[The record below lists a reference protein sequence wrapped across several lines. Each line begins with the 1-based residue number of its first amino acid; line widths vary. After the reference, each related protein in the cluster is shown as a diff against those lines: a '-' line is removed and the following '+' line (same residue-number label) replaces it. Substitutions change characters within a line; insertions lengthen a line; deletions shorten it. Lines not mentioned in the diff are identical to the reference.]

1 MKKLISLISAGL
13 LLAGTVSCG
22 GKSGENT
29 SDTGKTE
36 LVVYQTAGESAYS
49 YVMNEKFG
57 SISEKYDIKET
68 NYFIDSGLDLERAIT
83 NMNTDI
89 LSGKVPDI
97 IITSPSAMDS
107 LRKKGYLADLT
118 PFLDGDTGVS
128 TGDFYPNVIESLRT
142 DGEINALF
150 TNYRLN
156 TACAKSSF
164 YGKELT
170 DWSYKDAIAA
180 CKNTPE
186 GSNFLGSFF
195 NILTSEYFLPL
206 LGRESIDLENNTC
219 DFGGPFRE
227 ALQFVSEAQKDGFES
242 YNDFDTFIHDHALVY
257 YSPAD
262 GINGWIYDFF
272 YNFEGTGDLTF
283 VGVPSVN
290 GGGSYTNIS
299 AMVGIM
305 STSPHKEEAWEF
317 ISELFSS
324 DAQESIALSSGIPVI
339 RDSAHA
345 VTTGNYKYKAGT
357 IYQNASS
364 HSGQGTFSMSQEQ
377 IDQFLSYL
385 DNVTFEPY
393 YNTMLD
399 DIIKEEYTT
408 VLNGEKSVDECVD
421 MLNSRIGLYLSE
433 NS

>member
-1 MKKLISLISAGL
+1 MKKLIFLISAGL

-49 YVMNEKFG
+49 YLMNEKFG
-57 SISEKYDIKET
+57 SISERYDIKET

-97 IITSPSAMDS
+97 IITSPGVMDS
-107 LRKKGYLADLT
+107 LRQKGYLADLT
-118 PFLDGDTGVS
+118 PFLEGDTGAS
-128 TGDFYPNVIESLRT
+128 AGDFYPNVVESLRT

-164 YGKELT
+164 YGEELT

-180 CKNTPE
+180 YKSTPE
-186 GSNFLGSFF
+186 GSDFLGSLDATF
-195 NILTSEYFLPL
+195 SEYFLSL

-219 DFGGPFRE
+219 DFSGPFRE
-227 ALQFVSEAQKDGFES
+227 ALQFVSEAQKDGFEG
-242 YNDFDTFIHDHALVY
+242 YNDFDTFIHDHVLVY
-257 YSPAD
+257 YSPVD
-262 GINGWIYDFF
+262 GVNGWVYNFF
-272 YNFEGTGDLTF
+272 YQFEGTGDLTF

-290 GGGSYTNIS
+290 GGGSFTNIS

-305 STSPHKEEAWEF
+305 STSPRKEEAYEF
-317 ISELFSS
+317 ISEMFSS

-345 VTTGNYKYKAGT
+345 VTSGYYKYKAGS
-357 IYQNASS
+357 IYQPSPS
-364 HSGQGTFSMSQEQ
+364 HSGQGTFSISQEQ
-377 IDQFLSYL
+377 IDQFLGYL

-393 YNTMLD
+393 YDTMLD
-399 DIIKEEYTT
+399 DIIKEEYTA
-408 VLNGEKSVDECVD
+408 VLNGEKSADECVD
-421 MLNSRIGLYLSE
+421 MLNSRIGIYLSE

>member
-36 LVVYQTAGESAYS
+36 LVVYITAGESAYS

-68 NYFIDSGLDLERAIT
+68 NYFIDSGYDTDRALI

-97 IITSPSAMDS
+97 IITSPSTMDS
-107 LRKKGYLADLT
+107 LRKKDYLADLT

-142 DGEINALF
+142 DREINALF

-164 YGKELT
+164 YGEELT

-180 CKNTPE
+180 YKSTPE
-186 GSNFLGSFF
+186 GSDFLGSLHATF
-195 NILTSEYFLPL
+195 SEYFLSL

-219 DFGGPFRE
+219 DFSGPFRE
-227 ALQFVSEAQKDGFES
+227 ALQFVSEAQKDGFEG
-242 YNDFDTFIHDHALVY
+242 YNDFDTFIHDHVLVY
-257 YSPAD
+257 YSPVE
-262 GINGWIYDFF
+262 GVNGWVYNFF
-272 YNFEGTGDLTF
+272 YQFEGTGDLTF

-290 GGGSYTNIS
+290 GGGSFTNIS

-305 STSPHKEEAWEF
+305 STSPRKEEAYEF
-317 ISELFSS
+317 ISEMFSS

-345 VTTGNYKYKAGT
+345 VTSGYYKYKAGS
-357 IYQNASS
+357 IYQPSPS
-364 HSGQGTFSMSQEQ
+364 HSGQGTFSISQEQ
-377 IDQFLSYL
+377 IDQFLGYL

-393 YNTMLD
+393 YDTMLD
-399 DIIKEEYTT
+399 DIIKEEYTA
-408 VLNGEKSVDECVD
+408 VLNGEKSADECVD
-421 MLNSRIGLYLSE
+421 MLNSRIGIYLSE

>member
-1 MKKLISLISAGL
+1 MKKLIAL
-13 LLAGTVSCG
+13 LAAMTFFAGTVSCG
-22 GKSGENT
+22 GKSGENA

-57 SISEKYDIKET
+57 SISERYDIKET
-68 NYFIDSGLDLERAIT
+68 NYFIDSGYDTDRALT

-118 PFLDGDTGVS
+118 PFLDGDTGAS

-164 YGKELT
+164 YGEELT

-219 DFGGPFRE
+219 DFSGPFRE

-262 GINGWIYDFF
+262 GINGWIYDFY

-393 YNTMLD
+393 YDTMLD
-399 DIIKEEYTT
+399 DIIKEEYTA
-408 VLNGEKSVDECVD
+408 VLNGEKSADECVD

>member
-1 MKKLISLISAGL
+1 MKKLIA
-13 LLAGTVSCG
+13 LLAAMTFFAGAVSCG

-49 YVMNEKFG
+49 YLMNEKFG
-57 SISEKYDIKET
+57 SISERYDIKET
-68 NYFIDSGLDLERAIT
+68 NYFIDSGYDTDRALT

-97 IITSPSAMDS
+97 IITSPGVMDS
-107 LRKKGYLADLT
+107 LRQKGYLADLT

-128 TGDFYPNVIESLRT
+128 TGDFYPNVVESLRT

-164 YGKELT
+164 YGEELT

-180 CKNTPE
+180 YKSTPE
-186 GSNFLGSFF
+186 GSDFLGSLDATF
-195 NILTSEYFLPL
+195 SEYFLSL

-219 DFGGPFRE
+219 DFSRPFRE
-227 ALQFVSEAQKDGFES
+227 ALQFVSEAQKDGFEG
-242 YNDFDTFIHDHALVY
+242 YNDFDTFIHDHVLVY
-257 YSPAD
+257 YSPVE
-262 GINGWIYDFF
+262 GVNGWVYNFF
-272 YNFEGTGDLTF
+272 YQFEGTGDLTF

-290 GGGSYTNIS
+290 GGGSFTNIS
-299 AMVGIM
+299 TMVGIM
-305 STSPHKEEAWEF
+305 STSPRKEEAYEF
-317 ISELFSS
+317 ISEMFSS
-324 DAQESIALSSGIPVI
+324 DAQESIALSNGIPVI

-345 VTTGNYKYKAGT
+345 VTSGYYKYKAGS
-357 IYQNASS
+357 IYQPSPS
-364 HSGQGTFSMSQEQ
+364 HSGQGTFSISQEQ
-377 IDQFLSYL
+377 IDQFLGYL

-393 YNTMLD
+393 YDTMLD
-399 DIIKEEYTT
+399 DIIKEEYTA
-408 VLNGEKSVDECVD
+408 VLNGEKSADECVD
-421 MLNSRIGLYLSE
+421 MLNSRIGIYLSE

>member
-36 LVVYQTAGESAYS
+36 LVVYITAGESAYS

-68 NYFIDSGLDLERAIT
+68 NYFIDSGYDTDRALI

-107 LRKKGYLADLT
+107 LRKKDYLADLT

-142 DGEINALF
+142 DREINALF

-164 YGKELT
+164 YGEELT

-180 CKNTPE
+180 YKSTPE
-186 GSNFLGSFF
+186 GSDFLGSLHATF
-195 NILTSEYFLPL
+195 SEYFLSL

-219 DFGGPFRE
+219 DFSGPFRE
-227 ALQFVSEAQKDGFES
+227 ALQFVSEAQKDGFEG
-242 YNDFDTFIHDHALVY
+242 YNDFDTFIHDHVLVY
-257 YSPAD
+257 YSPVE
-262 GINGWIYDFF
+262 GVNGWVYNFF
-272 YNFEGTGDLTF
+272 YQFEGTGDLTF

-290 GGGSYTNIS
+290 GGGSFTNIS

-305 STSPHKEEAWEF
+305 STSPRKEEAYEF
-317 ISELFSS
+317 ISEMFSS

-345 VTTGNYKYKAGT
+345 VTSGYYKYKAGS
-357 IYQNASS
+357 IYQPSPS
-364 HSGQGTFSMSQEQ
+364 HSGQGTFSISQEQ
-377 IDQFLSYL
+377 IDQFLGYL

-393 YNTMLD
+393 YDTMLD
-399 DIIKEEYTT
+399 DIIKEEYTA
-408 VLNGEKSVDECVD
+408 VLNGESVD
-421 MLNSRIGLYLSE
+421 MLNSRIGIYLSE

>member
-1 MKKLISLISAGL
+1 MKKLISIISAGL

-36 LVVYQTAGESAYS
+36 LVVYQTADESAYS
-49 YVMNEKFG
+49 YLMNEKFG
-57 SISEKYDIKET
+57 SISERYDIKET

-97 IITSPSAMDS
+97 IITSPSVMDS
-107 LRKKGYLADLT
+107 LRQKGYLADLT
-118 PFLDGDTGVS
+118 PFLESDTGAS
-128 TGDFYPNVIESLRT
+128 TGEFYPNVVESLRT

-164 YGKELT
+164 YGEELT

-180 CKNTPE
+180 YKSTPE
-186 GSNFLGSFF
+186 GSDFLGSLDATF
-195 NILTSEYFLPL
+195 SEYFLSL

-219 DFGGPFRE
+219 DFSGPFRE
-227 ALQFVSEAQKDGFES
+227 ALQFVSEAQKDGFEG

-257 YSPAD
+257 YSPVD
-262 GINGWIYDFF
+262 GFNGWVYNFF
-272 YNFEGTGDLTF
+272 YQFEGTGALTF

-290 GGGSYTNIS
+290 GGGNYTNIS

-305 STSPHKEEAWEF
+305 STSPRKEEAYEF
-317 ISELFSS
+317 ISEMFSS
-324 DAQESIALSSGIPVI
+324 DAQERIALSSGIPVI

-345 VTTGNYKYKAGT
+345 VTSGYYKYKAGS
-357 IYQNASS
+357 IYQTSPS
-364 HSGQGTFSMSQEQ
+364 HSGQGTFSISQEQ

-393 YNTMLD
+393 YDTMLD
-399 DIIKEEYTT
+399 DIIKEEYTA
-408 VLNGEKSVDECVD
+408 VLNGEKSADECVD

>member
-36 LVVYQTAGESAYS
+36 LVVYITAGESAYS

-68 NYFIDSGLDLERAIT
+68 NYFIDSGYDTDRALI

-107 LRKKGYLADLT
+107 LRKKDYLADLT

-142 DGEINALF
+142 DREINALF

-164 YGKELT
+164 YGEELT

-180 CKNTPE
+180 YKSTPE
-186 GSNFLGSFF
+186 GSDFLGSLHATF
-195 NILTSEYFLPL
+195 SEYFLSL

-219 DFGGPFRE
+219 DFSGPFRE
-227 ALQFVSEAQKDGFES
+227 ALQFVSEAQKDGFEG
-242 YNDFDTFIHDHALVY
+242 YNDFDTFIHDHVLVY
-257 YSPAD
+257 YSPVE
-262 GINGWIYDFF
+262 GVNGWVYNFF
-272 YNFEGTGDLTF
+272 YQFEGTGDLTF

-290 GGGSYTNIS
+290 GGGSFTNIS

-305 STSPHKEEAWEF
+305 STSPRKEEAYEF
-317 ISELFSS
+317 ISEMFSS

-345 VTTGNYKYKAGT
+345 VTSGYYKYKAGS
-357 IYQNASS
+357 IYQPSPS
-364 HSGQGTFSMSQEQ
+364 HSGQGTFSISQEQ
-377 IDQFLSYL
+377 IDQFLGYL

-393 YNTMLD
+393 YDTMLD
-399 DIIKEEYTT
+399 DIIKEEYTA
-408 VLNGEKSVDECVD
+408 VLNGEKSADECVD
-421 MLNSRIGLYLSE
+421 MLNSRIGIYLSE